1 MIIIKLTHLAI
12 QIHQNVF
19 RWVCSHSSMAKV
31 WGAFGMWDAKNS
43 NYLPAQLIIVESP
56 ITTRPVMTKH
66 EICSQTGW
74 WPSTNAPTTVQ
85 DPSYNWTVGETK
97 ICSIFSKIQINN
109 LHDYVWSQACLVPFF
124 KNMYIYEKGGLAIW
138 EQLHKCPQIH
148 VCN

>member
-31 WGAFGMWDAKNS
+31 WGPFGIWDAKNS

-97 ICSIFSKIQINN
+97 TCSIFSKIQTNN
-109 LHDYVWSQACLVPFF
+109 LHDYVDHRHALYLFLKYVHLR
-124 KNMYIYEKGGLAIW
+124 KKGG
-138 EQLHKCPQIH
+138 
-148 VCN
+148 